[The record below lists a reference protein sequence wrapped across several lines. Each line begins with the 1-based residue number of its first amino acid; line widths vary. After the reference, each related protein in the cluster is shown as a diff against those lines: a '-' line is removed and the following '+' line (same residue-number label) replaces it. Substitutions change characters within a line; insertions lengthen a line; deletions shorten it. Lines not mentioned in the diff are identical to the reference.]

1 MAPRLLACLGKPSWS
16 ERSKATTDVAA
27 EEQRQGGAVV
37 VELFK
42 SQGCTT
48 SPEAE
53 VLASRLGRG
62 DFELGIPLILLAHHV
77 DYWDDMGWKDHFGS
91 SLSTVRRKAYVE
103 ALGLDTMFTPQVVVQ
118 GRTHCTGTDQETLLA
133 SIASAPRFPA
143 PMFQVKIQLYLQRWL
158 FNSSKLTFE

>member
-1 MAPRLLACLGKPSWS
+1 MAPRLFACLGRSPSSSS
-16 ERSKATTDVAA
+16 EKSSATADVAA

-37 VELFK
+37 VEAFT

-62 DFELGIPLILLAHHV
+62 DFDLGIPLILLVHHV
-77 DYWDDMGWKDHFGS
+77 DYWDYMGWKDPFGS
-91 SLSTVRRKAYVE
+91 SLSTVRQKAFVE

-118 GRTHCTGTDQETLLA
+118 GRTHCTGTDQEAVLA
-133 SIASAPRFPA
+133 AITSAPRFPA
-143 PMFQVKIQLYLQRWL
+143 PMFQVNVYPWL
-158 FNSSKLTFE
+158 I